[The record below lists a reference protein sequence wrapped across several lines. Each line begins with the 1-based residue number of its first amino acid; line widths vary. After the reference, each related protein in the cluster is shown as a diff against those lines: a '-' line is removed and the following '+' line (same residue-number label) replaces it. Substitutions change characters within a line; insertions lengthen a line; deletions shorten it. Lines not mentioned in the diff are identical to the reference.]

1 MPAFYNK
8 EKSKHGTMS
17 GSIISFPIQLTDDD
31 PKAVSNLELIPA
43 GYLRCDG
50 RVLFATEYPELA
62 TVLGTGSGTKF
73 LKEGQIVSNTQFQL
87 PDLRNKHIRATSSS
101 NIGLYNNL
109 IVQDN
114 DNEDVFKSGIG
125 LDVVQNIESP
135 YFLSYTGEFY
145 IPPQTIDLRGE
156 PRFTVDTGVFTSSIE
171 VPGNGFQP
179 HMHRSS
185 TFRAR
190 QKDRNDSTFGARQ
203 RNHVSTKSSLNVCQW
218 WQNTAQ
224 PLCYYQWSNESVNG
238 KNAYQTPTQKQ
249 SSLYLYYGACFS
261 GCLGF
266 TSASLCLWPETA
278 MCPEINNQDFNFRLT
293 NQGDPGPCNYGDNS
307 MGDVVQ
313 LGNITYKPELFQ
325 ECDCQ
330 RIMGICIDG
339 YNGVGNSTKNSDELD
354 DGNYTLATELNSA
367 LPFSSNDPDSYN
379 QMASGVANITT
390 VTGENGVE
398 NSHRHRMDFE
408 SDEPHT
414 YQMKTRAAFARA
426 DSGLVSKITISKNN
440 EPKADK
446 YIQPYIVTEYLIK
459 I

>member
-171 VPGNGFQP
+171 VPANGFQP
-179 HMHRSS
+179 HMHRTS

-224 PLCYYQWSNESVNG
+224 PLCYYQWSNLSVNG
-238 KNAYQTPTQKQ
+238 LSSYQTKTLIG
-249 SSLYLYYGACFS
+249 STDYLYYGACFT

-266 TSASLCLWPETA
+266 TSANFCLWPDTA
-278 MCPEINNQDFNFRLT
+278 MCPEVSNQSFDFRLS
-293 NQGDPGPCNYGDNS
+293 NSGDPGPCNSGDNS
-307 MGDVVQ
+307 LGDDVT
-313 LGNITYKPELFQ
+313 LGNITYKPELVQ
-325 ECDCQ
+325 ECDC
-330 RIMGICIDG
+330 RTILGICPGG
-339 YNGVGNSTKNSDELD
+339 YNGQGSSSKNSSDLT
-354 DGNYTLATELNSA
+354 NYTLANETNSA

-379 QMASGVANITT
+379 QMASGVSNITT
-390 VTGENGVE
+390 ATGETGVE
-398 NSHRHRMDFE
+398 TSHRHRMDFE

-426 DSGLVSKITISKNN
+426 DSGLVSRITISKNN